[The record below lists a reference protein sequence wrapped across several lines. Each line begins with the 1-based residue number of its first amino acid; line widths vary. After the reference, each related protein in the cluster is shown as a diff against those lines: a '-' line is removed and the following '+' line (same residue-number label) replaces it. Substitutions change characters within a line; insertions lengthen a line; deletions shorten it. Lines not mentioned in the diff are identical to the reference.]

1 VLAPKALH
9 TTSHHF
15 NAVMKTTCSNPPF
28 RFSPSACG
36 LALLTL
42 SLALLS
48 PALKAQSAA
57 PAPVAA
63 PAPAAADDKIPEWVK
78 KQADNP
84 IKWIIQQDGKPKTKP
99 ATAEEKPV
107 KRAATAPKKAKSEEE
122 NTVAAPVANTRTVPA
137 AAVAKPSPAPLVNE
151 PVLAAPAPV
160 KTPEQPVAN
169 KAAEPPAAVA
179 TLAPAPEAAPLL
191 SAKAA
196 LDALVPISQAQPV
209 LSRDILQ
216 AGIRQGRV
224 MVKFMVNADGSV
236 TDVAVA
242 ETSDKLLNKSV
253 IAAVKQWIYKPI
265 TQAQANTAE
274 IAFKLE

>member
-1 VLAPKALH
+1 
-9 TTSHHF
+9 
-15 NAVMKTTCSNPPF
+15 MKNT
-28 RFSPSACG
+28 RFSPPVYSPSSASS
-36 LALLTL
+36 LALLAL

-48 PALKAQSAA
+48 PALRAQST
-57 PAPVAA
+57 A
-63 PAPAAADDKIPEWVK
+63 PAPAAAPAAAPASADDKIPDWVK

-99 ATAEEKPV
+99 ASAEDKPDKPA
-107 KRAATAPKKAKSEEE
+107 KRAAAPATAKKAKSEEE
-122 NTVAAPVANTRTVPA
+122 NTVAAPVANTRTTPA
-137 AAVAKPSPAPLVNE
+137 TAATKPSPAPAVNNE
-151 PVLAAPAPV
+151 SILAAPV
-160 KTPEQPVAN
+160 KTPEQPAASKTV
-169 KAAEPPAAVA
+169 AAEPPAAVA
-179 TLAPAPEAAPLL
+179 TLAPAPEVAPLK

-196 LDALVPISQAQPV
+196 LDELVPISQAQPV
-209 LSRDILQ
+209 LTRDILQ

-224 MVKFMVNADGSV
+224 MVKFIVNADGSV

-265 TQAQANTAE
+265 TQAQSNTAE

>member
-15 NAVMKTTCSNPPF
+15 NAVMKNTRSKPPF

-57 PAPVAA
+57 PAPAAA
-63 PAPAAADDKIPEWVK
+63 PAAATADDKIPEWVK

-99 ATAEEKPV
+99 ATAEEKPA
-107 KRAATAPKKAKSEEE
+107 KRAATTPKKAKSEEE
-122 NTVAAPVANTRTVPA
+122 NTVAAPVANTRTTPA
-137 AAVAKPSPAPLVNE
+137 AAVAKPSPAPVVNE
-151 PVLAAPAPV
+151 PVLAAPAAN
-160 KTPEQPVAN
+160 KTPEQAVAN

-191 SAKAA
+191 GAKAA

-236 TDVAVA
+236 TDVTVA